1 MLITCSIVSALLAQ
15 AEPAG
20 AAAPPPAVALRER
33 RDAAGLAEAV
43 AALKATWPDR
53 VEARI
58 LATSVGS
65 HPIHLLTIADDP
77 QVRMEQPAILVVGGM
92 DGHRWSSTE
101 AALAITEAVL
111 RDRPEA
117 LRGITLHVVPCAN
130 PDAAE
135 RFARGPRRASASN
148 AVAHDNDKDGYGE
161 EDQPRDL
168 NGDGLITQMRKAGSQ
183 PPWCK
188 PTLVADPA
196 EPRLMK
202 APDAAAGQLPEWTV
216 WTEGID
222 ADADGR
228 MAEDWAGG
236 IDPER
241 NFPHRWPEFEDEAG
255 VYPLIATESKA
266 IADFVIANPQVFAA
280 LVVGR
285 HDTVVNVPD
294 AKSRTPGGM
303 PSVLDEGDAAA
314 YGELAKAFREITGQS
329 RADGADTAGSLV
341 AWLNAQ
347 RGVPAFATTLWGR
360 PDAPPAPEGTPAKDP
375 KAPKPSDEAA
385 AAWLEYSD
393 RARGGTGFVPWT
405 RQQHPQL
412 GEVEVG
418 GWVPGFREN
427 PPLAEV
433 GPASA
438 KLVAFLGRVAEAR
451 PKVMLAAPTIERA
464 GPSLWRIDAALT
476 NTGRLPSVMRGGRA
490 EGVTPA
496 HVVRIS
502 VPADRVKS
510 GRRVDIV
517 RGIDPGATRPCS
529 WIVNAPDDETIV
541 VELLYAGKPVAR
553 HAFRGGVAVPAE
565 GAR

>member
-1 MLITCSIVSALLAQ
+1 MLITCSIVSMLLAQ
-15 AEPAG
+15 AEPA

-43 AALKATWPDR
+43 SALKATWPDR
-53 VEARI
+53 VGSQI
-58 LATSVGS
+58 LATSVGGF
-65 HPIHLLTIADDP
+65 PIHLLTIADDASAAG
-77 QVRMEQPAILVVGGM
+77 RQPAMLVVGGM

-101 AALAITEAVL
+101 AALAIAEGIL
-111 RDRPEA
+111 RDRPES
-117 LRGITLHVVPCAN
+117 LRGITVHVVPCAN

-135 RFARGPRRASASN
+135 RFVRGPRRASASN

-161 EDQPRDL
+161 EDPPRDL
-168 NGDGLITQMRKAGSQ
+168 NGDGLITQMRKAGTL

-188 PTLVADPA
+188 PSLVADPA

-228 MAEDWAGG
+228 MAEDWPGG

-255 VYPLIATESKA
+255 VYPLIAIESKA
-266 IADFVIANPQVFAA
+266 IADLVIANPQIFAA
-280 LVVGR
+280 LVIGR

-294 AKSRTPGGM
+294 AKARTPGGM
-303 PSVLDEGDAAA
+303 PVMLDEGDAAA
-314 YGELAKAFREITGQS
+314 YGELAKACRELAGQS

-347 RGVPAFATTLWGR
+347 RGMPAFATTLWGR
-360 PDAPPAPEGTPAKDP
+360 PDAPPLPEGTPAKDP
-375 KAPKPSDEAA
+375 KAPKPADESA

-393 RARGGTGFVPWT
+393 RARGGAGFVPWT

-433 GPASA
+433 APMSS
-438 KLVAFLGRVAEAR
+438 KLVAFLGRVADAR
-451 PKVMLAAPTIERA
+451 PKVALSKPTIARA

-517 RGIDPGATRPCS
+517 RGIDPGTTRPCS
-529 WIVNAPDDETIV
+529 WIVSAPDDETIA
-541 VELLYAGKPVAR
+541 VELLFAGKPVER
-553 HAFRGGVAVPAE
+553 HAFRGGVPVAAE
-565 GAR
+565 DAR